1 MGAHK
6 LAGTHKVSGLVTA
19 INRNTEGRHTAKI
32 LLKKGS
38 MICMGRENSYAWHR
52 LGPESVEMQQMLR

>member
-6 LAGTHKVSGLVTA
+6 LAGSHKVSALVTL

-32 LLKKGS
+32 LLKKRISDLHG
-38 MICMGRENSYAWHR
+38 
-52 LGPESVEMQQMLR
+52 